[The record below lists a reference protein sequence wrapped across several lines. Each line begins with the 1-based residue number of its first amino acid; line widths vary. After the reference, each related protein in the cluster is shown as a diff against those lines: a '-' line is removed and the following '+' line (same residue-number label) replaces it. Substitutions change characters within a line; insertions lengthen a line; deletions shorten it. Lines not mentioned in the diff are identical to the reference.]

1 MKKQI
6 EVAFAKWVNKDLRA
20 QPMASKLISRE
31 NVIVILGAVMVVCLP
46 LTICNGSCRAHLERA
61 IHWEYRQ
68 RYNGRCFWLH
78 AFSVAFFAAFVLR
91 MAEERSRDS

>member
-1 MKKQI
+1 M
-6 EVAFAKWVNKDLRA
+6 
-20 QPMASKLISRE
+20 PSKLISRE

-46 LTICNGSCRAHLERA
+46 LTILTGVVSLVWSGQTIGNTAATTADIFGS
-61 IHWEYRQ
+61 
-68 RYNGRCFWLH
+68 